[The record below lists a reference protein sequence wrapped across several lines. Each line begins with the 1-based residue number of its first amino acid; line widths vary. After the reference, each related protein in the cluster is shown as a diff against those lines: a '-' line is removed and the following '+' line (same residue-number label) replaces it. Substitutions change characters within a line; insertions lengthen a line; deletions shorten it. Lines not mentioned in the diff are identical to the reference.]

1 MHFRTILMC
10 VKFVLHL
17 IVLSQKI
24 SIKKISNLTSLKPT
38 LCDFILEDI
47 KRGPLILMVMSA
59 LSAKAKSDPF
69 ASMLYHLCGFLRLA
83 FGATPVKLLAANHFS
98 HLLFA
103 LLVSGCSGRP

>member
-1 MHFRTILMC
+1 M
-10 VKFVLHL
+10 
-17 IVLSQKI
+17 LSQKI

-83 FGATPVKLLAANHFS
+83 FGATPVELLAANHFS

-103 LLVSGCSGRP
+103 FLVSGCSGRP